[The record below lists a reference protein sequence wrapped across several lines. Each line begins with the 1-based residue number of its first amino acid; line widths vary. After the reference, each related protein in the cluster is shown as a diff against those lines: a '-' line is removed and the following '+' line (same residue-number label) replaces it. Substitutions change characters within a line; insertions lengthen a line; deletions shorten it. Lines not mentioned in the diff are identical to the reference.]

1 MSQRDGETVQPDE
14 SVSAA
19 EAASATDAS
28 CEGPSEEASE
38 KASMLWGYAVSI
50 VVLAAVLWPSLRTPA
65 QDSFPLSNYPMFSL
79 GRPDARISLHHAMG
93 IDGQGHAQ
101 PLPPMISAGN
111 REVLQAMMTIRL
123 AVQHDPQAYCAEVAD
138 RVAADSDF
146 AAVEAVQ
153 VAWSTYD
160 GLTYFEAEEPGP
172 VESFEVARCEVPR

>member
-19 EAASATDAS
+19 EAESATDAS
-28 CEGPSEEASE
+28 SQGPSE

-146 AAVEAVQ
+146 ASVEAVQ